1 MNWKIA
7 ALGLMAIALLLAT
20 FSTTNTAVGYVAETI
35 NVKSSGLSYS
45 WPSISGATYQNTYGS
60 ASGNKVVISSLT
72 ASGGQVITRTM
83 TVGTKR
89 VTLTISTSY
98 SSSQNVVI
106 YTPES
111 FFSIILNPGDLDV
124 WYVSMD
130 SFTYNNLKITITI
143 T

>member
-35 NVKSSGLSYS
+35 NVKSYGLSYS
-45 WPSISGATYQNTYGS
+45 FPSISRATYRNTYGS
-60 ASGNKVVISSLT
+60 ALGNKVVISSLT
-72 ASGGQVITRTM
+72 ASRGQVITRTM
-83 TVGTKR
+83 TVGTKK

-98 SSSQNVVI
+98 SSARNVVI
-106 YTPES
+106 YTPEDLL
-111 FFSIILNPGDLDV
+111 SIILNPGDLDV

-130 SFTYNNLKITITI
+130 SLTYNNLKITITI